1 MVSTRAMTMTMTRAM
16 TTLLTAMMV
25 LSATLMRAHGTT
37 TTTTGRKVLSL
48 ASPSPSPSSSYG
60 ARRRERGD
68 VDITSV
74 RMMSMSSSNQQRRL
88 SRYGFDG
95 GGSTKGYASVGII
108 PRRGAGAEALD
119 GMDLERDDNVLRAA
133 YERSYKGELI
143 LINANAG
150 GATMARNA
158 AASARA
164 VGIEHFLLYTE
175 SEDTCLRIMAM
186 SAKTHDGDIDCAWTS
201 YLKGHPR
208 LKTFGVERED
218 GADAFRLWWSRFYY
232 MFKLS
237 GVGYN
242 VMYIDT
248 DVSFRFNPYPVF
260 KRADAPLKSYTLFA
274 QAEGRT
280 IDQLNVGFVYIQ
292 NAKPDGVARGILNE
306 TITRM
311 LAVLESNPPL
321 KDWRGEVAAGAKES
335 LWDQHI
341 FNDVVLS
348 AVVGRAVNPRQ
359 GQRVVEP
366 SQRQAWV
373 ASHVPKFPSEA
384 EKRWIVERKEV
395 DERLLPPGA
404 RKSST
409 VTEVYYR
416 ELAGLKGWTSYDDEY
431 VAAPPFWVI
440 DGWTGAGWSPKTQGA
455 NNAWVSEDDMPVV
468 MTHFVGGTDKPLE
481 MKALGWWDYRV
492 EDDDTT
498 NTNTNNNA
506 FIAVKGLKI
515 DAATSAEALYKIK
528 LQTYRLI
535 KLGLSLNRRVIAP
548 AVSCDE
554 PYIERKSDAKFG
566 VWSQNNFVLSTKCGI
581 NASRTCCLPKRM
593 SCPGVTLG
601 WIDFFNDVRYA
612 TLRHED
618 TQTHISI
625 DAILERNTDNDDNDD
640 PQERVAFIDV
650 DRLKTIV
657 DKDSSAGAS
666 NAAAA
671 AVHDVLII
679 ELASNDGEIPD
690 VRPNALPSHVLAA
703 AVDQCPRGFFYK
715 ESAPDAVY
723 PW

>member
-1 MVSTRAMTMTMTRAM
+1 MQTQMTLK
-16 TTLLTAMMV
+16 TLWAIVVGV
-25 LSATLMRAHGTT
+25 LSATLVSARGTT
-37 TTTTGRKVLSL
+37 TSTLKTTGRKLVF
-48 ASPSPSPSSSYG
+48 ASPSSYG
-60 ARRRERGD
+60 ARRQERAD
-68 VDITSV
+68 VDI
-74 RMMSMSSSNQQRRL
+74 SSINSRSSATRRWNARL
-88 SRYGFDG
+88 SRHGAEGD
-95 GGSTKGYASVGII
+95 KGYASVGII
-108 PRRGAGAEALD
+108 PPRGAEALN
-119 GMDLERDDNVLRAA
+119 GMDLEDGDNVLRAA

-150 GATMARNA
+150 GTTTARNA
-158 AASARA
+158 VASARA

-175 SEDTCLRIMAM
+175 SEVTCLRIMAM
-186 SAKTHDGDIDCAWTS
+186 SAKSHGEIDCAWTS

-208 LKTFGVERED
+208 LEMFGVKRED

-455 NNAWVSEDDMPVV
+455 NNAWVGEDDMPVV

-492 EDDDTT
+492 EDDDTNT
-498 NTNTNNNA
+498 NTNTNA

-535 KLGLSLNRRVIAP
+535 KLGLSLNRRVITP

-593 SCPGVTLG
+593 SCPGIALG

-618 TQTHISI
+618 TQTHISV
-625 DAILERNTDNDDNDD
+625 DAILEHNTDND
-640 PQERVAFIDV
+640 PKERVAFIDV
-650 DRLKTIV
+650 DRLKTIIA
-657 DKDSSAGAS
+657 DQNDSSGDANAGARS
-666 NAAAA
+666 AAAA
-671 AVHDVLII
+671 PVHDVLII
-679 ELASNDGEIPD
+679 DLASNDGEIPD

>member
-1 MVSTRAMTMTMTRAM
+1 MRAMMSFTV
-16 TTLLTAMMV
+16 LWMV
-25 LSATLMRAHGTT
+25 LCVGVALATT
-37 TTTTGRKVLSL
+37 TSKTTTSTMGRRSL
-48 ASPSPSPSSSYG
+48 LFAAPSPSSYG
-60 ARRRERGD
+60 ARRQERSD
-68 VDITSV
+68 VDISSV
-74 RMMSMSSSNQQRRL
+74 VRLTTTTTTTTTTRL
-88 SRYGFDG
+88 SRYGDG
-95 GGSTKGYASVGII
+95 DTKGYASVGII
-108 PRRGAGAEALD
+108 PRRGALN
-119 GMDLERDDNVLRAA
+119 GMDLEVDDNVLRAA

-150 GATMARNA
+150 GSTMARNA
-158 AASARA
+158 VANARA

-175 SEDTCLRIMAM
+175 SEETCREIMAM
-186 SAKTHDGDIDCAWTS
+186 SAKSHGEIDCAWTS

-208 LKTFGVERED
+208 LEMFGVQSDD

-274 QAEGRT
+274 QAEGQT
-280 IDQLNVGFVYIQ
+280 IDQLNVGFMYIQ

-404 RKSST
+404 RRAT

-455 NNAWVSEDDMPVV
+455 NNAWVDKDDMPVV

-481 MKALGWWDYRV
+481 MKALGWWDYHV
-492 EDDDTT
+492 EDDDTNT
-498 NTNTNNNA
+498 NTNTNTNA
-506 FIAVKGLKI
+506 FITVKGLKI

-535 KLGLSLNRRVIAP
+535 KLGLSLNRRVITP

-581 NASRTCCLPKRM
+581 DASRTCCLPKRM
-593 SCPGVTLG
+593 SCPGITLG
-601 WIDFFNDVRYA
+601 WIDFFNDVRYT
-612 TLRHED
+612 TLHHED
-618 TQTHISI
+618 TQTHISV
-625 DAILERNTDNDDNDD
+625 DAILEHNTDNE

-657 DKDSSAGAS
+657 GDQNDDSSVDANAGAHS
-666 NAAAA
+666 AAAA

-679 ELASNDGEIPD
+679 DLASNDGEIPD
-690 VRPNALPSHVLAA
+690 VRPNALPSHVLRALAA

-715 ESAPDAVY
+715 DPPAPDAVY

>member
-1 MVSTRAMTMTMTRAM
+1 MQTQMTLK
-16 TTLLTAMMV
+16 TLWAIVVGV
-25 LSATLMRAHGTT
+25 LSATLVSARGTT
-37 TTTTGRKVLSL
+37 TSTLKTTGRKLVF
-48 ASPSPSPSSSYG
+48 ASPSSYG
-60 ARRRERGD
+60 ARRQERAD
-68 VDITSV
+68 VDI
-74 RMMSMSSSNQQRRL
+74 SSINSRSSATRRWNARL
-88 SRYGFDG
+88 SRHGAEGD
-95 GGSTKGYASVGII
+95 KGYASVGII
-108 PRRGAGAEALD
+108 PPRGAEALN
-119 GMDLERDDNVLRAA
+119 GMDLEDGDNVLRAA

-175 SEDTCLRIMAM
+175 SEVTCLRIMAM
-186 SAKTHDGDIDCAWTS
+186 SAKSHGEIDCAWTS

-208 LKTFGVERED
+208 LEMFGVQRDD

-248 DVSFRFNPYPVF
+248 DVSFRYNPYPVF

-280 IDQLNVGFVYIQ
+280 IDQLNVGFMYIQ

-455 NNAWVSEDDMPVV
+455 NNAWVGEDDMPVV

-492 EDDDTT
+492 EDDDTNT
-498 NTNTNNNA
+498 NTNTNA

-535 KLGLSLNRRVIAP
+535 KLGLSLNRRVITP

-593 SCPGVTLG
+593 SCPGIALG

-618 TQTHISI
+618 TQTHISV
-625 DAILERNTDNDDNDD
+625 DAILEHNTDND
-640 PQERVAFIDV
+640 PKERVAFIDV
-650 DRLKTIV
+650 DRLKTIIA
-657 DKDSSAGAS
+657 DQNDSSGDANAGARS
-666 NAAAA
+666 AAPAP
-671 AVHDVLII
+671 VHDVLII
-679 ELASNDGEIPD
+679 DLASNDGEIPD